1 MTAMQGDVACRIEQL
16 AGVLANKALELLGR
30 GARTVRQTPISDCAD
45 TMRCC
50 SIRRVGQHQT
60 IRCSQA
66 EGRAAV
72 RALKTMPITIRSK
85 DPVAYAS

>member
-1 MTAMQGDVACRIEQL
+1 MTATQGDVACRIEQL

-50 SIRRVGQHQT
+50 SGVGQHQT
-60 IRCSQA
+60 IQCSQA

-85 DPVAYAS
+85 DPVAFAS